1 MSEKKITKTT
11 NRISAPK
18 RSLKRS
24 IILTGLSTVIILLLL
39 GYFLK
44 PEFQTSAIKELP
56 PPASEQLEVPIEQTN
71 PAYLKQ
77 LPGRWQRSDG
87 SYVLEI
93 ISATEGGQVEAAY
106 YNPNPINVGRANWAL
121 DKGKLYVMVE
131 LQDVNYPGSTY
142 GLMYDDQ
149 HDKLTGKYLQA
160 VENTTFDVEF
170 FREP

>member
-1 MSEKKITKTT
+1 MPEKKFTQTT
-11 NRISAPK
+11 NRNSASN
-18 RSLKRS
+18 RSLKKS

-39 GYFLK
+39 GYFLE
-44 PEFQTSAIKELP
+44 PELQSSAIRELSP
-56 PPASEQLEVPIEQTN
+56 SVSAQMEDPIEEAN
-71 PAYLKQ
+71 PAYVDQ

-93 ISATEGGQVEAAY
+93 ISASEGGRVEAAY
-106 YNPNPINVGRANWAL
+106 YNPNPINIGRANWAL

-142 GLMYDDQ
+142 GLLYDDQ
-149 HDKLTGKYLQA
+149 QDKLIGKYLQA

-170 FREP
+170 FREQ

>member
-1 MSEKKITKTT
+1 MPEKKITKTT
-11 NRISAPK
+11 NRISASK
-18 RSLKRS
+18 RSLKKS

-39 GYFLK
+39 GYFFK
-44 PEFQTSAIKELP
+44 PEFQTPAANEFSSPVSAQMEG
-56 PPASEQLEVPIEQTN
+56 PIEQSN
-71 PAYLKQ
+71 PAYLNQ

-142 GLMYDDQ
+142 GLLYDEQ
-149 HDKLTGKYLQA
+149 NDKLTGKYLQA
-160 VENTTFDVEF
+160 VENTTFEVEF
-170 FREP
+170 SREQ